1 MYRRLA
7 ISSAFSALFALLLL
21 AAPAATAQTAAPGT
35 DVTDRIRS
43 QIVSMLTSDQ
53 PEMQKQGISLIQQYA
68 EQDDPRVKPEYF
80 ADRLTRMYFDR
91 DQDDDVRVQALDALY
106 AMDRLE
112 TRVARIVQNL
122 RSDPSEAVRAHTL
135 RVLSEY
141 NKMG

>member
-7 ISSAFSALFALLLL
+7 VSSAFSALFALLLL

-53 PEMQKQGISLIQQYA
+53 PEMQKRGISLIQQYA
-68 EQDDPRVKPEYF
+68 EQADPRVKPDYF

-91 DQDDDVRVQALDALY
+91 DQNDDVRMQALDALY
-106 AMDRLE
+106 EMDRLE
-112 TRVARIVQNL
+112 ARVTRIVQNL
-122 RSDPSEAVRAHTL
+122 RSDPSEIVRAHTL